1 MPDKKRT
8 LPEMTQAGKEA
19 AILTSVTDEFGLRR
33 DNYIAAERPLTLYID
48 KREVVTLMTI
58 GTQPELLI
66 LGWLHN
72 QRFINDISQIKA
84 VQVDWE
90 TDSAAVT
97 TVDGIENMDARL
109 SQKTVTTGCGQ
120 GTVYGNLMD
129 EVAKIKLPKV
139 TLRQSDIYATLHAL
153 TKFNDVYRR
162 AGAVH
167 GCALCESNNVLKFI
181 EDVGR
186 HNAVDAI
193 AGHMWLQNIS
203 GNNKL
208 FYTTGRLT
216 SEMVI
221 KVALMSI
228 PILLSRSGATQMGL
242 ELAQQLG
249 VILIARAKGKH
260 FLIYH
265 GADRITLDAIPPPR
279 PARNAEPENAP
290 RLRA

>member
-1 MPDKKRT
+1 
-8 LPEMTQAGKEA
+8 MTHAGMEA
-19 AILTSVTDEFGLRR
+19 AILTSVTDEFGLSR
-33 DNYIAAERPLTLYID
+33 DNYIAAERPLTLYVD

-72 QRFINDISQIKA
+72 QRFISDINQIKA
-84 VQVDWE
+84 IQVDWE

-97 TVDGIENMDARL
+97 TVDGIENLEARL
-109 SQKTVTTGCGQ
+109 AKKTVTTGCGQ
-120 GTVYGNLMD
+120 GTVYGSLMD
-129 EVAKIKLPKV
+129 EVAKIRLPEVSIK
-139 TLRQSDIYATLHAL
+139 QSGIYATLHTL
-153 TKFNDVYRR
+153 TEHNDVYRR

-167 GCALCESNNVLKFI
+167 GCALCESTNILKFV

-193 AGHMWLQNIS
+193 AGHMWLEGIS
-203 GNNKL
+203 GNDKL

-221 KVALMSI
+221 KVALMGI

-265 GADRITLDAIPPPR
+265 GADRVTLDAIPA
-279 PARNAEPENAP
+279 ARLTRKDGNTYAQSHGA
-290 RLRA
+290 

>member
-1 MPDKKRT
+1 
-8 LPEMTQAGKEA
+8 
-19 AILTSVTDEFGLRR
+19 
-33 DNYIAAERPLTLYID
+33 
-48 KREVVTLMTI
+48 
-58 GTQPELLI
+58 
-66 LGWLHN
+66 
-72 QRFINDISQIKA
+72 
-84 VQVDWE
+84 
-90 TDSAAVT
+90 
-97 TVDGIENMDARL
+97 
-109 SQKTVTTGCGQ
+109 
-120 GTVYGNLMD
+120 
-129 EVAKIKLPKV
+129 
-139 TLRQSDIYATLHAL
+139 AL
-153 TKFNDVYRR
+153 TEYNDVYRR

-167 GCALCESNNVLKFI
+167 GCALCEANNILKFV

-193 AGHMWLQNIS
+193 AGHMWLEDIT

-221 KVALMSI
+221 KVALMGI

-279 PARNAEPENAP
+279 PVRDAERTNV
-290 RLRA
+290 RRSRA